1 MDEQLKNAV
10 AKVSAVGQ
18 RFVSY
23 SVKQYKRKRRD
34 VKRWMSPKSGTTW
47 KGKALHRWNMDELVC
62 FFRTE
67 VGVENIVLH
76 RLEGSVSVSVS
87 VGVVYLLLFLTPAT
101 ERERVRVLGIYLSSL
116 HRSHSF
122 SHSPSTSLSFLTL
135 SLPSL
140 TLRE

>member
-67 VGVENIVLH
+67 VGVEKIVLH
-76 RLEGSVSVSVS
+76 RLEGSVMSLSLS
-87 VGVVYLLLFLTPAT
+87 
-101 ERERVRVLGIYLSSL
+101 LSSI
-116 HRSHSF
+116 
-122 SHSPSTSLSFLTL
+122 SLSF
-135 SLPSL
+135 
-140 TLRE
+140 